1 MNAARRAVCR
11 TATGKMMK
19 LERFSKIRE
28 YRIFKDF
35 TWPRGLEDFG
45 RFNLIYGWNGSGKT
59 TLSSILRATQT
70 STPIDEGD
78 VDFVFDGTLVSG
90 KKLGD
95 AALPSVRV
103 FNRET
108 VARSVFESS
117 SGSFSQLPPVY
128 VFGEDSA
135 EKQRQMDALKLELP
149 KQTDI
154 AAKASEEET
163 RAQKGGN
170 DYATNTARAIKNLL
184 VAPGSEFNNYNAT
197 DFKERMSRFSQAPTT
212 ELTPKARERLLNL
225 KDSTP
230 LPSIELRP
238 VNIPDA
244 LSLRNEVREALSRT
258 VVSNV
263 IEELAASPAVGDW
276 VRSGLAIHTHG
287 EDAATCKFCEQP
299 LPANRLRRLEAHF
312 NDEFRRFTRDLQNLA
327 ERIENAANQLERAN
341 LPDIRDLYPELR
353 SDFESERRTYEL
365 NLGNLRQGLL
375 ALANAVKQKQARVF
389 EALELEGLLL
399 GSDGIPVED
408 KSFLDTFMRI
418 LSAGAPALSEFVGK
432 QTLARIEQ
440 IVEKHNAKT
449 LSFKEKVKAARES
462 LHDHEL
468 AVALPEWLER
478 QKELES
484 ATNARVAANEAK
496 AKTEKEIRALEADIL
511 KHQEPADELN
521 RELRAYL
528 GHDDIQVAVEATGY
542 RLVRRGSA
550 ATNLSDGERTA
561 IAFLYFLKSLQDRS
575 FDLEHGV
582 VVVDDPI
589 SSLDSNAIYSAFG
602 FMKRR
607 LCDAGQLFVLTHN
620 YTFLRQVRNWF
631 GHLNRGKT
639 RLGLP
644 ARFYMLRASYVGG
657 QRSSAI
663 EAMDLF
669 LRKYESEYHY
679 LFKRIVEAS
688 ALPGGGPLETY
699 YELPNLARRLLEAF
713 LVFKI
718 PDEDTLH
725 ARLEA
730 VDFDGPK
737 KTRILR
743 FLDTHSH
750 NEQIAEGHDDASA
763 LSEAPDVL
771 KDLLELIEKCDSGHF
786 GRMRQALTA

>member
-1 MNAARRAVCR
+1 
-11 TATGKMMK
+11 MK
-19 LERFSKIRE
+19 LERLAKIRE
-28 YRIFKDF
+28 HRIFKNF
-35 TWPRGLEDFG
+35 SWPRGLEDFG

-59 TLSSILRATQT
+59 TLSGILRAIQT
-70 STPIDEGD
+70 STAVQEGD
-78 VDFVFDGTLVSG
+78 VDFVFDGVEVSG
-90 KKLGD
+90 KKLD
-95 AALPSVRV
+95 SATLPAVRV

-108 VARSVFESS
+108 AARNVFESS
-117 SGSFSQLPPVY
+117 GGTLSQLPPVY

-135 EKQRQMDALKLELP
+135 DKQRQMDALKLELP
-149 KQTDI
+149 KLVAV

-163 RAQKGGN
+163 RAQKMVN
-170 DYATNTARAIKNLL
+170 DYATNVARAIKNLL
-184 VAPGSEFNNYNAT
+184 VAPGGAFNNYNAA
-197 DFKERMSRFSQAPTT
+197 DFKERVSRFGQAPTP
-212 ELTPKARERLLNL
+212 ELEPKTREALLSL

-230 LPSIELRP
+230 LPTIGLRP
-238 VNIPDA
+238 LNIPDA
-244 LSLRNEVREALSRT
+244 LGLRNDVRDALSRT

-263 IEELAASPAVGDW
+263 IEELAASPAVGEW
-276 VRSGLAIHTHG
+276 VRSGLALHTHG
-287 EDAATCKFCEQP
+287 EDSTTCKFCDQP
-299 LPANRLRRLEAHF
+299 LPASRLRGLEAHF

-327 ERIENAANQLERAN
+327 GRIETAASQLERSN
-341 LPDIRDLYPELR
+341 LPDGRDLYPELR
-353 SDFESERRTYEL
+353 SDFESERRSYEL

-375 ALANAVKQKQARVF
+375 ALASAVKVKQSRVF
-389 EALELEGLLL
+389 ESLDLEGLLR

-408 KSFLDTFMRI
+408 RSFLSTFMRI

-432 QTLARIEQ
+432 QKFAQIEQ
-440 IVEKHNAKT
+440 IVERHNAKT
-449 LSFKEKVKAARES
+449 RSFEEKVKAARER

-468 AVALPEWLER
+468 AVALPEWCEKQR
-478 QKELES
+478 ELDS
-484 ATNARVAANEAK
+484 ATNVRILANEVK
-496 AKTEKEIRALEADIL
+496 ANTESEIYALETDIL

-528 GHDDIQVAVEATGY
+528 GHDDIQVSVEATGY
-542 RLVRRGSA
+542 RLVRRGTA
-550 ATNLSDGERTA
+550 ATNLSEGERTA

-575 FDLEHGV
+575 FDLKNGI

-589 SSLDSNAIYSAFG
+589 SSLDSNALYSAFG

-631 GHLNRGKT
+631 GYLNRGKAKQ
-639 RLGLP
+639 GFP

-657 QRSSAI
+657 HRSSAI
-663 EAMDLF
+663 EAMDPF

-679 LFKRIVEAS
+679 LFKRIVDAS
-688 ALPGGGPLETY
+688 ASPGGGPLETY

-730 VDFDGPK
+730 IDFDGPK

-750 NEQIAEGHDDASA
+750 SEQIAEGHDDASA

-771 KDLLELIEKCDSGHF
+771 KDLLELIERCDAEHF
-786 GRMRQALTA
+786 GRMRQALTT

>member
-1 MNAARRAVCR
+1 
-11 TATGKMMK
+11 MK

-59 TLSSILRATQT
+59 TLSSILRAIQT
-70 STPIDEGD
+70 STSIGEGD
-78 VDFVFDGTLVSG
+78 VDFVLDGALVSG
-90 KKLGD
+90 KKLSG
-95 AALPSVRV
+95 AALPAVRV

-117 SGSFSQLPPVY
+117 GGSFSQLPPVY

-154 AAKASEEET
+154 AAKASEEEA
-163 RAQKGGN
+163 RAQKGVN

-184 VAPGSEFNNYNAT
+184 VAPGGEFNNYNAT
-197 DFKERMSRFSQAPTT
+197 DFKERMSRFSQAATP
-212 ELTPKARERLLNL
+212 ELTPKDRETLLSL
-225 KDSTP
+225 KNSSP
-230 LPSIELRP
+230 LPSIELRS

-244 LSLRNEVREALSRT
+244 LNLRNDVREALSRT

-263 IEELAASPAVGDW
+263 IEGLAASPVVGDW

-287 EDAATCKFCEQP
+287 EDATTCKFCEQP

-312 NDEFRRFTRDLQNLA
+312 NDEFQRFTRDLQNLA
-327 ERIENAANQLERAN
+327 ERIENAANQLVRTN

-353 SDFESERRTYEL
+353 SDFESEGRTYEL
-365 NLGNLRQGLL
+365 NLGNLRHGLL
-375 ALANAVKQKQARVF
+375 ALANTVKQKQARVF
-389 EALELEGLLL
+389 EALDLEGLLL
-399 GSDGIPVED
+399 GSDGIPAED

-432 QTLARIEQ
+432 QTFARIEQ

-449 LSFKEKVKAARES
+449 RSFEEKVKVAREK
-462 LHDHEL
+462 LHDNEI
-468 AVALPEWLER
+468 AVALPEWLEK
-478 QKELES
+478 QKALES
-484 ATNARVAANEAK
+484 ATNARVSANDAK

-542 RLVRRGSA
+542 RLVRRGSI

-575 FDLEHGV
+575 FDLKDGV

-631 GHLNRGKT
+631 GHLNRGKAKQ
-639 RLGLP
+639 GLP

-663 EAMDLF
+663 EAMDPF

-771 KDLLELIEKCDSGHF
+771 KDLLELIEKCDAGHF